1 MTLISVYTSEGCIG
15 RCDSKC
21 YEATERECTCVC
33 HGANHGRGITKAM
46 EQTRI
51 MAERWVTTYAQQH
64 HLRRYRVEIGYQVE
78 QFRLFEGEGVTMGD

>member
-21 YEATERECTCVC
+21 YEATECECTCVC

-46 EQTRI
+46 EQTRV
-51 MAERWVTTYAQQH
+51 MAEQWVAKYAQQH
-64 HLRRYRVEIGYQVE
+64 SLRQYRAELGQEVE
-78 QFRLFEGEGVTMGD
+78 QIGLFEDVL